1 MLSALSGNIS
11 IIMDVAGLDK
21 IVNVEA
27 DYDITLF
34 FSSEIQHH
42 LQPLIDYR
50 IKLLLKNSVV
60 IHCGET
66 QEVETACILNQKLHK
81 LSLTLKPYE
90 HLPVVFEASGTISPK
105 FRGRVKVSLTNYSF
119 QNVKMCAGTPVG
131 YIVLQPFSLK

>member
-1 MLSALSGNIS
+1 M
-11 IIMDVAGLDK
+11 AGFDK

-27 DYDITLF
+27 DYDITSF
-34 FSSEIQHH
+34 FTSEIQHH
-42 LQPLIDYR
+42 LQPLIEHR

-66 QEVETACILNQKLHK
+66 QEVETACVLNQQLHK

-90 HLPVVFEASGTISPK
+90 HLPVVFEASGTISSK
-105 FRGRVKVSLTNYSF
+105 FRGRVKISLTNYSF
-119 QNVKMCAGTPVG
+119 KNVKICAGTLVG

>member
-1 MLSALSGNIS
+1 M
-11 IIMDVAGLDK
+11 AGFDK

-27 DYDITLF
+27 DYNITSF
-34 FSSEIQHH
+34 FTSEIQHH
-42 LQPLIDYR
+42 LQPLIEHR

-66 QEVETACILNQKLHK
+66 QEVETACVLNQQLHK

-90 HLPVVFEASGTISPK
+90 HLPVVFEASGIISSK
-105 FRGRVKVSLTNYSF
+105 FRGRVKISLTNYSF
-119 QNVKMCAGTPVG
+119 KYVKICAGTLVG

>member
-1 MLSALSGNIS
+1 
-11 IIMDVAGLDK
+11 MDMAGFDK

-27 DYDITLF
+27 DYDITSF
-34 FSSEIQHH
+34 FTSEIQHH
-42 LQPLIDYR
+42 LQPLIEHR

-66 QEVETACILNQKLHK
+66 QEVETACVLNQQLHK

-90 HLPVVFEASGTISPK
+90 HLPVVFEASGTISSK
-105 FRGRVKVSLTNYSF
+105 FRGRVKISLTNYSF
-119 QNVKMCAGTPVG
+119 KNVKICAGTLVG

>member
-1 MLSALSGNIS
+1 M
-11 IIMDVAGLDK
+11 AGFDK

-27 DYDITLF
+27 DYNITSF
-34 FSSEIQHH
+34 FTSEIQHH
-42 LQPLIDYR
+42 LQPLIEYR

-66 QEVETACILNQKLHK
+66 QEVETACVLNQQLHK

-90 HLPVVFEASGTISPK
+90 HLPVVFEASGTISSK
-105 FRGRVKVSLTNYSF
+105 FRGRVKISLTNYSF
-119 QNVKMCAGTPVG
+119 KNVKICAGTLVG

>member
-1 MLSALSGNIS
+1 
-11 IIMDVAGLDK
+11 MDMAGFDK

-27 DYDITLF
+27 DYDITSF
-34 FSSEIQHH
+34 FTSEIQHH
-42 LQPLIDYR
+42 LQPLIEHR

-66 QEVETACILNQKLHK
+66 QEVETACILNQQLHK

-90 HLPVVFEASGTISPK
+90 HLPVVFEASGTISSK
-105 FRGRVKVSLTNYSF
+105 FRGRVKISLTNYSF
-119 QNVKMCAGTPVG
+119 KNVKICAGTLVG

>member
-1 MLSALSGNIS
+1 M
-11 IIMDVAGLDK
+11 AGFDK

-27 DYDITLF
+27 EYDITSF
-34 FSSEIQHH
+34 FTSEIQHH
-42 LQPLIDYR
+42 LQPLIEHR

-66 QEVETACILNQKLHK
+66 QEVETACVLNQQLHK

-90 HLPVVFEASGTISPK
+90 YLPVVFEASGTISSK
-105 FRGRVKVSLTNYSF
+105 FRGRVKISLTNYSF
-119 QNVKMCAGTPVG
+119 KNVKICAGTLVG

>member
-1 MLSALSGNIS
+1 M
-11 IIMDVAGLDK
+11 AGFDK

-27 DYDITLF
+27 DYNITSF
-34 FSSEIQHH
+34 FTSEIQHH
-42 LQPLIDYR
+42 LQPLIEHR

-66 QEVETACILNQKLHK
+66 QEVETACVLNQQLHK

-90 HLPVVFEASGTISPK
+90 HLPVVFEASGTISSK
-105 FRGRVKVSLTNYSF
+105 FRGRVKISLTNYSF
-119 QNVKMCAGTPVG
+119 KNVKICAGTLVG

>member
-1 MLSALSGNIS
+1 
-11 IIMDVAGLDK
+11 MDMAGFDK

-27 DYDITLF
+27 DYNITSF
-34 FSSEIQHH
+34 FTSEIQHH
-42 LQPLIDYR
+42 LQPLIEHR

-66 QEVETACILNQKLHK
+66 QEVETACVLNQQLHK

-90 HLPVVFEASGTISPK
+90 HLPVVFEASGTISSK
-105 FRGRVKVSLTNYSF
+105 FRGRVKISLTNYSF
-119 QNVKMCAGTPVG
+119 KNVKICAGTLVG